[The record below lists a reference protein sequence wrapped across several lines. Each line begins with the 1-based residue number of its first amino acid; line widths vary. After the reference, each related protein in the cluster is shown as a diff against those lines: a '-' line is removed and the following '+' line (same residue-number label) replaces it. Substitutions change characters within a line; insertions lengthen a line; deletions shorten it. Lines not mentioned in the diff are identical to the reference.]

1 MNEFGGFV
9 IVHRLN
15 LSLGVLDIRTLNL
28 EILDEHDEDE
38 GETRSEK
45 KEEDETRS
53 IDLFFLLH
61 DDADLPNGFEGGLI
75 CRWKMVLYIEEGW
88 SVWLYTCHTT

>member
-45 KEEDETRS
+45 KKKEDETRS
-53 IDLFFLLH
+53 IDLLFLLSSSRRRR
-61 DDADLPNGFEGGLI
+61 FTE
-75 CRWKMVLYIEEGW
+75 RF
-88 SVWLYTCHTT
+88 